1 MINGK
6 YYVGVHKTSNIE
18 DGYLGSGT
26 ALSNAINKT
35 ESKVR
40 CTHKASGATAYSD
53 THRSQHQNKRDAF
66 VKMVNTKEFKK
77 WHRLEIM
84 KRMGVITQIEDYVEK
99 ELRLNTKTEVR
110 VDGIW
115 TAVDKLED

>member
-1 MINGK
+1 MTK
-6 YYVGVHKTSNIE
+6 ELLFSVTASDCE
-18 DGYLGSGT
+18 FTTMRGT
-26 ALSNAINKT
+26 GPGGQKRNVT

-84 KRMGVITQIEDYVEK
+84 KRMGVITQIEENVER
-99 ELRLNTKTEVR
+99 ELHLNTKTEVR
-110 VDGIW
+110 VDGKW